1 MFAAQVMSVR
11 NKCSAGPLRSRGPEF
26 PLYHSSRDLSS
37 DFPQF
42 FIKIIFPKTV
52 DFTVGSCYNKVSNK
66 LKEVLSMKSYEM
78 MVEGILKV
86 KAESVTEALFKI
98 HKLIEEMG
106 EDIFVED
113 WWEHDVDDE
122 ELFDGELYDKMIK
135 DYEKSKYGD

>member
-1 MFAAQVMSVR
+1 
-11 NKCSAGPLRSRGPEF
+11 
-26 PLYHSSRDLSS
+26 
-37 DFPQF
+37 
-42 FIKIIFPKTV
+42 
-52 DFTVGSCYNKVSNK
+52 
-66 LKEVLSMKSYEM
+66 MKSYEM

-135 DYEKSKYGD
+135 DYEKNKYGD

>member
-1 MFAAQVMSVR
+1 
-11 NKCSAGPLRSRGPEF
+11 
-26 PLYHSSRDLSS
+26 
-37 DFPQF
+37 
-42 FIKIIFPKTV
+42 
-52 DFTVGSCYNKVSNK
+52 
-66 LKEVLSMKSYEM
+66 MKSYEM

-135 DYEKSKYGD
+135 DYEKNKYRDWQNPPAHVIIRYQKK